1 MGKGLRTGT
10 RLSVL
15 SLPRLWRGSLPFTK
29 RGHRKRVAF
38 NKFLT
43 IQYPAQFDDISDC
56 AGLFDSQR
64 VVLQDIGII
73 STYFAIIFII
83 LLRFT
88 TKIVTAPCNSIAD
101 IP

>member
-1 MGKGLRTGT
+1 MMYDSAGWVRDFGRRSRPWHREEGTEKG
-10 RLSVL
+10 
-15 SLPRLWRGSLPFTK
+15 
-29 RGHRKRVAF
+29 VAF
-38 NKFLT
+38 NKSLT

-73 STYFAIIFII
+73 STYFVIIFII

-88 TKIVTAPCNSIAD
+88 TKIVMAPCNSIAD

>member
-1 MGKGLRTGT
+1 MGVPLRKTG
-10 RLSVL
+10 
-15 SLPRLWRGSLPFTK
+15 
-29 RGHRKRVAF
+29 KRVAF
-38 NKFLT
+38 NKSLT